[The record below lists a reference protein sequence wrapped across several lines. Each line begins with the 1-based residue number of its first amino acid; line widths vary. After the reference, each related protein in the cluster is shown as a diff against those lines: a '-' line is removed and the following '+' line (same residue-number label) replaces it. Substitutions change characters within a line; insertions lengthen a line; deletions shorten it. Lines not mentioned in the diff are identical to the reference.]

1 MITVPYANFLYVPI
15 MMGIELRLT
24 AIRVPELC
32 YQKGTPKVAKEAYDT
47 EDARNPVC
55 CHGNKFVTLRRIVFS
70 LLIKIWSRVWRHDL
84 ANLCISKQLE
94 HRYLWNEKRYL
105 KITNNIY
112 PLIQAT

>member
-1 MITVPYANFLYVPI
+1 

-70 LLIKIWSRVWRHDL
+70 ILIKIWSRVWRHDL
-84 ANLCISKQLE
+84 ANLCV
-94 HRYLWNEKRYL
+94 
-105 KITNNIY
+105 
-112 PLIQAT
+112 